1 MSVAG
6 ISSASLP
13 GYGAAASSLSA
24 SQQALLALQN
34 SLATG
39 NLTTAQTAFNTYQ
52 QLNQPASTGTSSTS
66 TSTPFTTDLAAL
78 SSAISSGD
86 LTTAQSAF
94 ATLQAELK
102 TTPAPTLT
110 AALAAVQQSVQSVTS
125 LLNFSDSNNSS
136 STTTDPLTSLLLTA
150 YGQNPSSTATDPNV
164 ALLESKYGASA
175 FNANGTPVASSSTPA
190 ASGNGGSGAS
200 VNVYA

>member
-1 MSVAG
+1 MSVTG

-13 GYGAAASSLSA
+13 GYGAAASNLSA

-39 NLTTAQTAFNTYQ
+39 NLTAAQTAFNTYQ
-52 QLNQPASTGTSSTS
+52 QLNQPTASSTTAAS
-66 TSTPFTTDLAAL
+66 STPFATDLAAL
-78 SSAISSGD
+78 GSAISSGN

-94 ATLQAELK
+94 ATLQSGLK
-102 TTPAPTLT
+102 TSPPPTLT

-150 YGQNPSSTATDPNV
+150 YGQNPSSTTTDPNV

-175 FNANGTPVASSSTPA
+175 FNANGAPVTSSSTPA
-190 ASGNGGSGAS
+190 SSGNSGSGAS